1 MLSWLL
7 RDRKKF
13 DIRSFYDFDLLCI
26 FFRKRLD
33 NHGIIHRINFRLMN
47 LCQFCDIFAQNIFCG
62 CKGSKNGSCCR
73 TLRTYQINL
82 RSRVTGASLEVPV
95 GGSHSHALGS
105 R

>member
-1 MLSWLL
+1 MLGRLL
-7 RDRKKF
+7 RNRKEF
-13 DIRSFYDFDLLCI
+13 DVRSFYHFNFLCL
-26 FFRKRLD
+26 FLRKRFD
-33 NHGIIHRINFRLMN
+33 DHGIIDRIDFRLMN